1 MPDVVVGHIEDLES
15 LEPVFS
21 EFERH
26 HPGFKIGC
34 GHFDSDDGQLV
45 AEYGGVRYIWI
56 DRGEGEVFLD
66 SGYRTQEGDGESLPP
81 IYESDQCDNENWSIL
96 QTLAENLDT
105 LHERIR
111 PPVEAILDRISERTL
126 VGDIANEI
134 WLMEESEVPRE
145 KRANRPKVRRTFDL
159 LLENYSTV
167 GWSTKQMSSFEPIQV
182 GDQLAALDDEPVRVR
197 GKFYYWWIENTNI
210 FMTHLTTA
218 RRLRY
223 LRDTAGGCN
232 SESDAFRRL
241 TMTWHCNTATADE
254 ADGINTVNSHVVNIA
269 AQTSRTHYH
278 PAIPVGGGKPQHE
291 IYFVLNPS
299 VYSLNADGRQ
309 GYLHVFPDISNLTV
323 YQQIPLSPGAIVYI
337 PPDTGHRAV
346 DAFVNVV
353 TLPGFKPHNEI
364 DLDAQ
369 IKETTNGSAPYNEHL
384 LHR

>member
-1 MPDVVVGHIEDLES
+1 MPDAIVGHIEDPES

-21 EFERH
+21 EFEQH

-34 GHFDSDDGQLV
+34 GNFDSGDGKLV
-45 AEYGGVRYIWI
+45 SEFAGVRYIWI
-56 DRGEGEVFLD
+56 LRGGGEVFLD
-66 SGYRTQEGDGESLPP
+66 SGYRTQEGDGESLPSV
-81 IYESDQCDNENWSIL
+81 YESDQCDEENWTIL

-134 WLMEESEVPRE
+134 WAMEESGIPRE
-145 KRANRPKVRRTFDL
+145 NWANRPKVRRTFDL
-159 LLENYSTV
+159 LLENYSTF
-167 GWSTKQMSSFEPIQV
+167 GWSTKQTSSFESIQD
-182 GDQLAALDDEPVRVR
+182 GDQLTALDDEPVRVR
-197 GKFYYWWIENTNI
+197 GKFHYWWIENTNI

-223 LRDTAGGCN
+223 LRDTTGGCN
-232 SESDAFRRL
+232 TASDAFRRL
-241 TMTWHCNTATADE
+241 TMTWHCNTAIADE

-269 AQTSRTHYH
+269 SQTSRAHYH

-291 IYFVLNPS
+291 IYLTLNPS
-299 VYSLNADGRQ
+299 VYSLNTDGRQ
-309 GYLHVFPDISNLTV
+309 SYLQVFPDLSNLTV
-323 YQQIPLSPGAIVYI
+323 HEQIRLTPGTIVYI

-346 DAFVNVV
+346 DAFVNVL

-364 DLDAQ
+364 NLDAQ
-369 IKETTNGSAPYNEHL
+369 IKDATGESLP
-384 LHR
+384 

>member
-1 MPDVVVGHIEDLES
+1 MPDVVVGHIEDRES

-34 GHFDSDDGQLV
+34 GHFDSDDGQLI

-56 DRGEGEVFLD
+56 NQGVGEVFLD
-66 SGYRTQEGDGESLPP
+66 SGYRTQEGDG
-81 IYESDQCDNENWSIL
+81 
-96 QTLAENLDT
+96 
-105 LHERIR
+105 
-111 PPVEAILDRISERTL
+111 
-126 VGDIANEI
+126 DIASEI
-134 WLMEESEVPRE
+134 WLMEESGVPRE
-145 KRANRPKVRRTFDL
+145 KWTNRPKVRRTFDL
-159 LLENYSTV
+159 LLENYSTI
-167 GWSTKQMSSFEPIQV
+167 GWSTKQISSFEPIQV
-182 GDQLAALDDEPVRVR
+182 GDQLTALDDEPVRVR

-232 SESDAFRRL
+232 FASDAFRRL
-241 TMTWHCNTATADE
+241 TMTWHCNTGTADE

-278 PAIPVGGGKPQHE
+278 PAVPVGGGKPQYE
-291 IYFVLNPS
+291 VYLALNPT
-299 VYSLNADGRQ
+299 VYSLNTDRRES
-309 GYLHVFPDISNLTV
+309 YLHVFPDLTNLTV
-323 YQQIPLSPGAIVYI
+323 CQQIPLTPGAIVHV

-369 IKETTNGSAPYNEHL
+369 IKETTNGSAPHNQHL
-384 LHR
+384 LH